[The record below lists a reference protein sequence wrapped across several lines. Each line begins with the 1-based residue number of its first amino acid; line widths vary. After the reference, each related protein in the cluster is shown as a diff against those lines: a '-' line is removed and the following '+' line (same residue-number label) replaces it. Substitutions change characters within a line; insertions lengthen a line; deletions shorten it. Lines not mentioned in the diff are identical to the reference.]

1 MSAKDRA
8 SSYQGDRDMRLYFKL
23 SSFYFFYF
31 ALLGGLAPYWGLYLE
46 DTGFN
51 TIEIAQITSVLMV
64 TKVLAPNVW
73 GWVGDHTGKRLELV
87 RYGSFFTFVFFLA
100 FYIDDRF
107 WWFIAAMTLFS
118 FFWNA
123 VLPQFEV
130 ITLHSLGERRERYS
144 RVRLWGSLGFVASVV
159 LLGIIFDYVSISYLP
174 DFLLVLIAL
183 IGLCS
188 LFRFDQP
195 SHNKHKAK
203 GAFLKT
209 LKSPLVISFLLIN
222 FLLQLSH
229 GPYYTFYS
237 IYMEDLGYDRST
249 IGILWALGVMAEV
262 LLFIVMHRLM
272 HRYSLRQIVIVSLLL
287 TAIRWSV
294 VGEWS
299 DHFVA
304 VVLAQCLH
312 AASFGSMHAVAIH
325 FVHRYFPID
334 IQGQGQ
340 AAYSSI
346 SFGAGGALGAVLS
359 GFVVNAYGSPV
370 AFNLAAA
377 AAVLALAIGYYSFK
391 PSVSVQM
398 AD

>member
-1 MSAKDRA
+1 MSSEDRA
-8 SSYQGDRDMRLYFKL
+8 SCQQDGSDMRLYFKL

-64 TKVLAPNVW
+64 TKILAPNLW

-87 RYGSFFTFVFFLA
+87 RYGSLFTFVFFLA
-100 FYIDDRF
+100 FYIDNQF
-107 WWFIAAMTLFS
+107 WWFISVMAVFS

-159 LLGIIFDYVSISYLP
+159 LLGIIFDHVSISYLP
-174 DFLLVLIAL
+174 DFLLGIIAF

-188 LFRFDQP
+188 LFRFKQP
-195 SHNKHKAK
+195 AYSRQRAK
-203 GAFLKT
+203 GAFLKA
-209 LKSPLVISFLLIN
+209 LASPLVMSFLLIN

-249 IGILWALGVMAEV
+249 IGVLWAVGVLAEV
-262 LLFIVMHRLM
+262 LLFFIMHRVM
-272 HRYSLRQIVIVSLLL
+272 QRFSLRDIVLLSLLL
-287 TAIRWSV
+287 TTLRWLM
-294 VGEWS
+294 VGVYSEYL
-299 DHFVA
+299 VM

-312 AASFGSMHAVAIH
+312 AASFGAMHAVAIH
-325 FVHRYFPID
+325 FVHRYFPVNIH
-334 IQGQGQ
+334 GQGQ
-340 AAYSSI
+340 AIYASV
-346 SFGAGGALGAVLS
+346 SFGAGGALGAIVS
-359 GFVVNAYGSPV
+359 GEIVNAYGSPM
-370 AFNLAAA
+370 AFNLAA
-377 AAVLALAIGYYSFK
+377 VCSGLALLIGIFSFK
-391 PSVSVQM
+391 IKSHS
-398 AD
+398 A